1 MKVRRLLSAGEV
13 TDLHLALQGRL
24 ETVGLTSQPEVAL
37 KLLEL
42 SNNPRA
48 QLNDYAKLIQNDQAI
63 AGRVLRLANSAFFA
77 QRKPV
82 TAIDRACIVL
92 GVDRLKAVSLGFSL
106 SRAAQSPS
114 DKEFSRKIWGESLFR
129 ACMASQ
135 LARLTAPGLLSEAF
149 VIGLMMDAGLPLML
163 SLLGDKYQPVVAN
176 ATTPGRIFRSE
187 FDTLEYTHVD
197 VIVSM
202 VTRWKL
208 PELLVKPIEWHH
220 TKPSEL
226 KRDDPLARLHRIAYV
241 VGLIELSQRKQQV
254 APVTIATPGI
264 QTTQRLLSL
273 TDGEIDHVVKQSFG
287 EYNATSE
294 MFKEV
299 AQAMDSGGDI
309 MLLVQFG
316 LANAVDNVIEQE
328 LAQAMD
334 SKPARLVLSG
344 RVVEVVRESDGGTTA
359 YLYDSEGR
367 RMLSHRF
374 VPGVSTPGDVCEALG
389 IEKAP
394 SIELDKLGQAM
405 VRMAA

>member
-13 TDLHLALQGRL
+13 TDLHLALQGKL
-24 ETVGLTSQPEVAL
+24 ETVGLCSQPEVAL

-114 DKEFSRKIWGESLFR
+114 DKDYSRKIWGESLFR

-149 VIGLMMDAGLPLML
+149 VIGLMMDAGLPLMMK
-163 SLLGDKYQPVVAN
+163 LLGDKYQPVFAN
-176 ATTPGRIFRSE
+176 AITPGRIYRAE
-187 FDTLEYTHVD
+187 FDTLEFTHVD
-197 VIVSM
+197 LIVAM
-202 VTRWKL
+202 ITRWKL

-220 TKPSEL
+220 TKPAEA
-226 KRDDPLARLHRIAYV
+226 KRDDPLSRLHRIAYV
-241 VGLIELSQRKQQV
+241 VGLIELTQRKQQIV
-254 APVTIATPGI
+254 PVSMTTPGV
-264 QTTQRLLSL
+264 QTAQRLLSL
-273 TDGEIDHVVKQSFG
+273 TDTELTHVVKQSFG
-287 EYNATSE
+287 EYSATSE

-299 AQAMDSGGDI
+299 AQAMESNGDI
-309 MLLVQFG
+309 MEMVQLG
-316 LANAVDNVIEQE
+316 LARAVDNVIELE
-328 LAQAMD
+328 LSQAMD
-334 SKPARLVLSG
+334 AKPARMVLGG
-344 RVVEVVRESDGGTTA
+344 RVVEVVRESDGATMA

-374 VPGVSTPGDVCEALG
+374 VANASTPNDVCEALG
-389 IEKAP
+389 IEKVHT
-394 SIELDKLGQAM
+394 IELEKLGQAM
-405 VRMAA
+405 TRLAA